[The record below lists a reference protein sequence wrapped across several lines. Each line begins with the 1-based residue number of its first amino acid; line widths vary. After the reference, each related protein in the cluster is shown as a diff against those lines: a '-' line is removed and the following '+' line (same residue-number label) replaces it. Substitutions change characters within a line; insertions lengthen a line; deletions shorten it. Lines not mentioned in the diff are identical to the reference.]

1 MRYRSLGSSGLT
13 VSALGLGCNNLGGRV
28 DIEASCRIVSAAL
41 DHGITFFDVADVY
54 GRRDAHAGASE
65 EALGKALRG
74 RRNDAIVATKFGM
87 KMCAGEDTV
96 GRASG
101 ASRSYILR
109 AVEDSLRRLKTEWID
124 LYQLH
129 CPDPRTPLEE
139 TLDTLDMLVRQGKI
153 RYAGVSNLPAW
164 QVVDACHIAQRDRL
178 TGIISCQDE
187 FSLLSRSAEKDLIPA
202 MTRFGLGLL
211 PYFPLAS
218 GMLTGKY
225 RRNTPPPQG
234 SRLAVWT
241 YLQARYEAQ
250 EIWTLLERLEHL
262 AASHDL
268 SLTDLAFRWLLHH
281 PIVGSVIAGATSES
295 QVIANVSACSDMLP
309 HALWNELNALLAQ
322 QGPAE

>member
-1 MRYRSLGSSGLT
+1 MHYRPLGNSGLT

-65 EALGKALRG
+65 EALGTALRG

-87 KMCAGEDTV
+87 KMCAGDDAA
-96 GRASG
+96 GRVSG

-109 AVEDSLRRLKTEWID
+109 AVEDSLRRLNTEWID

-139 TLDTLDMLVRQGKI
+139 TLATLDMLVRQGKI

-164 QVVDACHIAQRDRL
+164 QVVDACHMAQRDRL

-187 FSLLSRSAEKDLIPA
+187 FSLLSRSAEKALIPA

-250 EIWTLLERLEHL
+250 ETWALIERLEHL

-295 QVIANVSACSDMLP
+295 QVVANASACADMLP
-309 HALWNELNALLAQ
+309 QALWEELNTLLAQ
-322 QGPAE
+322 QGTAE